1 MKSSSKFFQVSTQ
14 IINVTLFIT
23 WRDSLQGKIY
33 FEGYSV
39 FEDTTEWAQKLYHF
53 LFAVVFF
60 FVKRKLS
67 LHEQITIKLTRTIT
81 GGRAVSWSAGPIDRC
96 LTMSERQ
103 IVHFLLQAFETENS
117 DYKVLISAKNFASI
131 FMFRLDKLALLQ

>member
-1 MKSSSKFFQVSTQ
+1 MKSSSKFSQVSTQ

-67 LHEQITIKLTRTIT
+67 LHE
-81 GGRAVSWSAGPIDRC
+81 
-96 LTMSERQ
+96 
-103 IVHFLLQAFETENS
+103 
-117 DYKVLISAKNFASI
+117 
-131 FMFRLDKLALLQ
+131 